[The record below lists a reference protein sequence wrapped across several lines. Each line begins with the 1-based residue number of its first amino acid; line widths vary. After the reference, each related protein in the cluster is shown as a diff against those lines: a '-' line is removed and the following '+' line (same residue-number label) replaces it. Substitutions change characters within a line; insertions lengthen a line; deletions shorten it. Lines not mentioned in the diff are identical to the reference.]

1 MKKFFLTSVVYL
13 LFCIARAETHSLE
26 IYQDPQ
32 AQAYYQ
38 KKSGFFRLSS
48 PDKIPED
55 LKILKVN
62 TFDWDNYLSI
72 LGMIKT
78 IRKSTDQNYIL
89 PTQAKCNKLIV
100 LVRKYLEENNAL
112 ID

>member
-1 MKKFFLTSVVYL
+1 MIIWDISIL
-13 LFCIARAETHSLE
+13 LVGLG
-26 IYQDPQ
+26 
-32 AQAYYQ
+32 
-38 KKSGFFRLSS
+38 KKSYVKFYIKI
-48 PDKIPED
+48 KIPED

-89 PTQAKCNKLIV
+89 PTQAKCNKLIK